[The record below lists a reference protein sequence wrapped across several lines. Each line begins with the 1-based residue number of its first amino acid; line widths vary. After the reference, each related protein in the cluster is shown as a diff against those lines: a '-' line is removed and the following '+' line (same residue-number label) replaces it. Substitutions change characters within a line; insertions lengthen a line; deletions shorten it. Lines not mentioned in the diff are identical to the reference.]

1 MGLYF
6 MLIAGGGTGNS
17 RDEDGAFTFDTSE
30 LTHQRRAGSTGS
42 ALFLFSIS
50 FLYYI
55 NRNKED

>member
-30 LTHQRRAGSTGS
+30 LTSKTRWSTGS
-42 ALFLFSIS
+42 ALFLLVFQM
-50 FLYYI
+50 
-55 NRNKED
+55 

>member
-30 LTHQRRAGSTGS
+30 LTSKTRWSTGS
-42 ALFLFSIS
+42 ALFLLSIS
-50 FLYYI
+50 FVYSI

>member
-17 RDEDGAFTFDTSE
+17 RDEDGAVTFDMRE
-30 LTHQRRAGSTGS
+30 LISKTRWSTGS
-42 ALFLFSIS
+42 ALFLLSIS
-50 FLYYI
+50 FVYYI

>member
-17 RDEDGAFTFDTSE
+17 RDEDGAFTFV
-30 LTHQRRAGSTGS
+30 
-42 ALFLFSIS
+42 
-50 FLYYI
+50 YYM

>member
-6 MLIAGGGTGNS
+6 MLLAGGGTGNS

-30 LTHQRRAGSTGS
+30 LTSKTRWSTGY
-42 ALFLFSIS
+42 ALFILYIS
-50 FLYYI
+50 FVYYI

>member
-6 MLIAGGGTGNS
+6 MLIAGGGAGNS

-30 LTHQRRAGSTGS
+30 LTSKTHWSTGS
-42 ALFLFSIS
+42 ALFLLSIS
-50 FLYYI
+50 FIYYI

>member
-17 RDEDGAFTFDTSE
+17 RDEDDAFTFDTSE
-30 LTHQRRAGSTGS
+30 LTSKTRWSTGS
-42 ALFLFSIS
+42 ALFLLSIS
-50 FLYYI
+50 FVYYI

>member
-6 MLIAGGGTGNS
+6 MLIAVGGTGNS

-30 LTHQRRAGSTGS
+30 LTSKTRWSTGS
-42 ALFLFSIS
+42 ALFFLSIS
-50 FLYYI
+50 FVYYM

>member
-17 RDEDGAFTFDTSE
+17 RYEDGAFTFDTSE
-30 LTHQRRAGSTGS
+30 LTSKTRWSTGF
-42 ALFLFSIS
+42 ALFLLSIS
-50 FLYYI
+50 FVYYI

>member
-30 LTHQRRAGSTGS
+30 LTSNTRWSTGS
-42 ALFLFSIS
+42 ALFLLSIS
-50 FLYYI
+50 FVYYI
-55 NRNKED
+55 NRNEED

>member
-6 MLIAGGGTGNS
+6 MLLAGGGTGNS

-30 LTHQRRAGSTGS
+30 LTSKTLWTVGS
-42 ALFLFSIS
+42 ALFLLSIS
-50 FLYYI
+50 FVYSI

>member
-30 LTHQRRAGSTGS
+30 LTSKTRWSTGS
-42 ALFLFSIS
+42 ALFLLSIS
-50 FLYYI
+50 SIYYM